1 MYDINNVFTYAYSAG
16 TEADM
21 FQSVTAD
28 AESTNAIDLDS
39 ANIKLGAGKPMYIIA
54 RIGSAD
60 WATIASL
67 EIRLQTDTADTF
79 NVAVKDYILGRWAV
93 GQLTAGALLLNIPM
107 PVMKYQRYLRAYF
120 NVFTSASPA
129 GLIMVALADGPELH
143 ELQVDHVEAA
153 S

>member
-1 MYDINNVFTYAYSAG
+1 MFDINNVFTYAFSAG
-16 TEADM
+16 TDADL

-28 AESTNAIDLDS
+28 AASTNVIDLDA
-39 ANIKLGAGKPMYIIA
+39 ANIQVGAGKPMWIVA
-54 RIGSAD
+54 RIGDTD

-67 EIRLQTDTADTF
+67 EIRMQTDTDEAFGT
-79 NVAVKDYILGRWAV
+79 AVKDYILGRWAV

-107 PVMKYQRYLRAYF
+107 PYFQYQRYLRMYF

-129 GLIMVALADGPELH
+129 ADIMVALADGPE
-143 ELQVDHVEAA
+143 EAALQVDHVEAA